1 MESMLVIQLGT
12 LLHKNGKPLAPP
24 TVLFFLRC
32 ATVHKA
38 EVPAAGD
45 AAEEEAV
52 VTMIALRILALSL
65 LIMTPR
71 HKQLDNQKAH
81 AVNVAVAMDV
91 GSAEGLMDPRIR
103 LDSSGH

>member
-1 MESMLVIQLGT
+1 
-12 LLHKNGKPLAPP
+12 
-24 TVLFFLRC
+24 
-32 ATVHKA
+32 VHKA
-38 EVPAAGD
+38 EVLAAGD
-45 AAEEEAV
+45 AAEEEAA
-52 VTMIALRILALSL
+52 VTTIALRILALSPL
-65 LIMTPR
+65 TMTPR

>member
-1 MESMLVIQLGT
+1 MELMLVTPPGT
-12 LLHKNGKPLAPP
+12 LLHRNGKHSVPQ
-24 TVLFFLRC
+24 TVRFSSRC

-45 AAEEEAV
+45 VAEEEAA
-52 VTMIALRILALSL
+52 VTTIALQILVLSL
-65 LIMTPR
+65 LTMTPR
-71 HKQLDNQKAH
+71 CRQLDNQKAH